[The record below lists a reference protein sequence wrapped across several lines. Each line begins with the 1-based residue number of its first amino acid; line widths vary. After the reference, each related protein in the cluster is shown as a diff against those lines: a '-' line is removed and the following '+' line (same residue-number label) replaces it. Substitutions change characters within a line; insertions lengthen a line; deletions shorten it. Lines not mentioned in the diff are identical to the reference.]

1 MNIRDWLE
9 YRTLVHFPNDPLA
22 FLERNK
28 PDFMDKLD
36 VLTVRLCYMAKYR
49 INRYNRALPNTHS
62 AAVQLTIQTSSR
74 LKVFYL
80 RQHSIV

>member
-9 YRTLVHFPNDPLA
+9 YRALVHFPNDFLA

-36 VLTVRLCYMAKYR
+36 VLTVRLRYMAKHR
-49 INRYNRALPNTHS
+49 IKRYSRVLPDIHS

-74 LKVFYL
+74 RKVFYL